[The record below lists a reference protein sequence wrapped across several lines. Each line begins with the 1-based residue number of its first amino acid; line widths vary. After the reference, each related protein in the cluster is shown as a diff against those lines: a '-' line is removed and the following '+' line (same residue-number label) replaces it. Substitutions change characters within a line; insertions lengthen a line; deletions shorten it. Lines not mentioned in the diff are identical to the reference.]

1 MKIDAKNIDDLA
13 HDQGLVA
20 GEVERQEGVNEDD
33 EKLADLH
40 GGQVAASRGRILSL
54 WLEEEAGY
62 GDELS
67 YPGSCH
73 TGQGV
78 PAPALLKSVFCL
90 HLVIYQPLFFAYI
103 NSWMLTKFQSI

>member
-54 WLEEEAGY
+54 
-62 GDELS
+62 
-67 YPGSCH
+67 
-73 TGQGV
+73 
-78 PAPALLKSVFCL
+78 
-90 HLVIYQPLFFAYI
+90 
-103 NSWMLTKFQSI
+103 